1 MSEREPSEGTIE
13 RALALAYRYL
23 GRRERTVRELR
34 EHLQAKGISDAIA
47 GDAVAELSELGYVD
61 DARYAQLFAQDKR
74 GLEGW
79 GSERIA
85 RALRERGLD
94 RELIETAVGGQDRE
108 QELEQALE
116 LLRRRCPEPP
126 VERRERDRA
135 LGILLRKG
143 YESELALEA
152 MQLHAAGSGS
162 QTLR

>member
-23 GRRERTVRELR
+23 GRRERTERELR
-34 EHLQAKGISDAIA
+34 EHLQAKGIADAIA
-47 GDAVAELSELGYVD
+47 ADAVSELSELGYVD
-61 DARYAQLFAQDKR
+61 DARYARLFAEDKR

-85 RALRERGLD
+85 RALRERGLE
-94 RELIETAVGGQDRE
+94 RELIESAVGGQDRE
-108 QELEQALE
+108 EELEQALE

-152 MQLHAAGSGS
+152 MQLHAADAGSE
-162 QTLR
+162 TLR